1 MLEFPE
7 SLSVVV
13 LHCQSECVGY
23 LPGLVEYQVTE
34 PYWRVG
40 ALHYSLAG
48 GLGALQTHDQVL
60 HRY

>member
-40 ALHYSLAG
+40 GTTLQPCRRVG
-48 GLGALQTHDQVL
+48 GTTDS
-60 HRY
+60 